1 MTKIINAKKKIS
13 RKLKVNLWGS
23 QKDPFLKRNYK
34 PGEHGPTSRSRPT
47 DYGNQLRAK
56 QILRSYYAIK
66 EKQFRS
72 IFKESS
78 NKKGDTGKNFINLLE
93 KRLDVAIYR
102 SGFVNTI
109 YAAKQF
115 ISHNHV
121 TVNGNVV
128 NVSSYRL
135 KVGDVVGVIER
146 MKESVIILDA
156 IKNRKAENTPYLET
170 NEENRTVKLV
180 NEPDFSDVPYPV
192 DIELNLVIEYYSR

>member
-23 QKDPFLKRNYK
+23 EKDPFLKRNYK
-34 PGEHGPTSRSRPT
+34 PGEHGPTGRSRPT

-56 QILRSYYAIK
+56 QILRSYYAMR
-66 EKQFRS
+66 EKQFSS

-78 NKKGDTGKNFINLLE
+78 KKKGDTGKNFINLLE
-93 KRLDVAIYR
+93 KRLDTVLYR

-115 ISHNHV
+115 ISHKHV
-121 TVNGNVV
+121 TVNGKVV
-128 NVSSYRL
+128 NISSYRL
-135 KVGDVVGVIER
+135 KIGDVVGAIAK
-146 MKESVIILDA
+146 MKDSVIILDA
-156 IKNRKAENTPYLET
+156 TKNRKVDNTPYLET
-170 NEENRTVKLV
+170 NEEAREIKLV